1 MGVSEDPQRVLITG
15 ASRGI
20 GRACAIEFAAGGGR
34 VAINHPGD
42 DEAAA
47 EAGRLVSEAGGTP
60 LLAPADVADS
70 AQVRTMVADVIA
82 EFGGLDVL
90 VLNAG
95 ISPWQGFWDITEE
108 DWDHVQAIN
117 LKGQFLVA
125 QAVTRAM
132 VDAGTEGRVISV
144 SSVNALVGGANPAYG
159 ASKGGV
165 SAFMRSLAIFLG
177 PHGIT
182 CNIVSPGPIAT
193 EINDYQGIPGR
204 QTELEAKIPVRR
216 IGQPVDVAKVIRA
229 MADPSWG
236 FVTGAEIVIDGGVL
250 VNAL

>member
-1 MGVSEDPQRVLITG
+1 MNQDPQRVLITG

-20 GRACAIEFAAGGGR
+20 GRACAVEFAAGGGR

-42 DEAAA
+42 DAAA
-47 EAGRLVSEAGGTP
+47 DEAGRLVSEAGGTP
-60 LLAPADVADS
+60 LFASADVTDS
-70 AQVRTMVADVIA
+70 AQVRSMVADVLA

-95 ISPWQGFWDITEE
+95 ISPWQSFWDITEE
-108 DWDHVQAIN
+108 DWDHIQAVN

-125 QAVTRAM
+125 QAVTRAW
-132 VDAGTEGRVISV
+132 VDAGQGGRVISV

-165 SAFMRSLAIFLG
+165 SAFIRSLALLLG

-193 EINDYQGIPGR
+193 EINDFQGLPGR
-204 QTELEAKIPVRR
+204 QDELEAKIPMRR

-229 MADPSWG
+229 MGDPSWG
-236 FVTGAEIVIDGGVL
+236 FVTGADIVIDGGVIIS
-250 VNAL
+250 AL